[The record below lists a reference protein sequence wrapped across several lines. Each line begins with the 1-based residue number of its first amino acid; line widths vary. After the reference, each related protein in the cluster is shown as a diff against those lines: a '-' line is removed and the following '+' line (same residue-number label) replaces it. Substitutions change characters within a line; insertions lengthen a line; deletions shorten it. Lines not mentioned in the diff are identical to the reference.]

1 VVLKLLDGRTGQRY
15 VWIQAAA
22 FEFASCGI
30 CTACGAYLFAF
41 DWRRLRDAA
50 ARLITRVDR
59 TNLGSGDDD
68 PERKAA

>member
-30 CTACGAYLFAF
+30 
-41 DWRRLRDAA
+41 LRSMRSCCPPKLAMLDAIKVDHKSS
-50 ARLITRVDR
+50 ITLSMVA
-59 TNLGSGDDD
+59 GW
-68 PERKAA
+68 